1 MSLNLVT
8 VVGYHI
14 KSLKH
19 LIDHYK
25 DIVDDINVVVYR
37 NDINDTILDE
47 VTDIIKPYG
56 LEVFD
61 TVVAPIFNWEVVT
74 SLYNKTKRTKPD
86 DWWIVSDSD
95 ELHVYHKPIRE
106 IINEC
111 EENGWEFVT
120 GGFLDRIGVD
130 GTFPEINDDCDLWET
145 FPLAGFFR
153 YPVSKAMPN
162 KTCVMKGKID
172 VTPGQHFALI
182 DGQLTWRNFGWEHP
196 LRYPTDKGFV
206 QVHHFKWDSTV
217 VERCKKIS
225 SIKEDY
231 TYHWE
236 YKQMYDYLVENNMI
250 IDVKNKDFLIE
261 KMSDNTYIDYP
272 HWDFLTEKIIRI

>member
-1 MSLNLVT
+1 
-8 VVGYHI
+8 
-14 KSLKH
+14 
-19 LIDHYK
+19 
-25 DIVDDINVVVYR
+25 
-37 NDINDTILDE
+37 
-47 VTDIIKPYG
+47 
-56 LEVFD
+56 
-61 TVVAPIFNWEVVT
+61 
-74 SLYNKTKRTKPD
+74 
-86 DWWIVSDSD
+86 
-95 ELHVYHKPIRE
+95 
-106 IINEC
+106 
-111 EENGWEFVT
+111 
-120 GGFLDRIGVD
+120 
-130 GTFPEINDDCDLWET
+130 
-145 FPLAGFFR
+145 
-153 YPVSKAMPN
+153 MPN

-182 DGQLTWRNFGWEHP
+182 DGQLTWRNFGWDHP